1 MEFHIC
7 KKDEN
12 ENENENEE
20 IIYNYQDYDDD
31 DDDYGEDIEDVKFFN
46 QQQEQYQNSQQQYQ
60 NNQQQQYQQLSS
72 RQVTYDDILASL
84 NMKVVNGTLQMIQP
98 PSWHSQQQQ
107 QQQQQQFKKVH
118 FQQHGSAL
126 GFGGFQIQNKNQI
139 PVIEKQE
146 PIHPLQLKRQLLVN
160 HLRRQAEMQ
169 RIKQIK
175 SKKLLFP
182 HSNIHTSQNIF
193 GQKNKSYGFH
203 L

>member
-20 IIYNYQDYDDD
+20 IIYNYQDYDD

-98 PSWHSQQQQ
+98 PSWHSQQQ

>member
-31 DDDYGEDIEDVKFFN
+31 DEYGEDIEDVKFFN

-98 PSWHSQQQQ
+98 PSWHSQQQ

>member
-12 ENENENEE
+12 ENENEE
-20 IIYNYQDYDDD
+20 IIYNYQDYDD

-98 PSWHSQQQQ
+98 PSWHSQQQ